1 MKLISLKWVSIIK
14 YSIFLWKKK
23 NLEKNLVKFK
33 TIRDFWVKRKF
44 IIAVHCYQITLIE
57 LVSFQNQSCICAS
70 SLDCLDKT
78 RLGDLNMS
86 LRAFSKILYHKE
98 RTMAGRQSEAWLSL
112 CFLVAITWSACSTLL
127 SPSPWLLTPT
137 SSF

>member
-1 MKLISLKWVSIIK
+1 MVYFCNIFNIIK

-23 NLEKNLVKFK
+23 LGENLVKFK
-33 TIRDFWVKRKF
+33 NIRDFWVKRKF
-44 IIAVHCYQITLIE
+44 IIAVHCYQITLLIE

-98 RTMAGRQSEAWLSL
+98 RTIAGRQSVAWLSL
-112 CFLVAITWSACSTLL
+112 CFLVAIT
-127 SPSPWLLTPT
+127 
-137 SSF
+137 